1 MATGS
6 LRVDSPSPDSRRAD
20 SAPTFVV
27 RGADSLDA
35 NHLAR
40 WLLSLVDALEA
51 ARESNETAGDDP

>member
-6 LRVDSPSPDSRRAD
+6 LRAD

-27 RGADSLDA
+27 RGADSVDT
-35 NHLAR
+35 NELAR

-51 ARESNETAGDDP
+51 ARDEEGGCE